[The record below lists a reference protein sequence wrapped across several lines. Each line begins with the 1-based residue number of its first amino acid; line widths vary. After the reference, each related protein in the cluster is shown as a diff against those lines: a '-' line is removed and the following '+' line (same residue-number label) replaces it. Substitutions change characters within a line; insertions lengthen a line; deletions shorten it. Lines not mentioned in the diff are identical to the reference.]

1 MLILNK
7 RKIII
12 IVGIFIFIIVSVQI
26 GLTQIISKKNIYETS
41 AIPVNKKTIVLDAGH
56 GGEDRR
62 CNYRRPEYQ
71 KQLLI

>member
-12 IVGIFIFIIVSVQI
+12 IVGIFIIATVFVQI
-26 GLTQIISKKNIYETS
+26 WLTQIISKKNVYETS
-41 AIPVNKKTIVLDAGH
+41 AIPANKKTIVLDAGH

-62 CNYRRPEYQ
+62 CNHRRPVYQ